1 MKNQL
6 LSSTAMLLAMLIA
19 SVSLVSCGEDGGP
32 QKQPEETQTET
43 EAVTG
48 TEQIQPDL
56 PDSLDY
62 GGEIIKITTS
72 PYNILPEFNLVEET
86 GDVVNDALYRGYR
99 AVSERLNVTYELVDV
114 INKAQDHKEFV
125 NKVCASVMAGD
136 SAYDI
141 VSGYSRCLPKLA
153 AEGVLIDLLD
163 TDYID
168 LDKPWW
174 AQSLKKQTLVND
186 KLYFATGDI
195 RTCIAVAQC
204 PITTF

>member
-32 QKQPEETQTET
+32 QKQSEETQTET

-72 PYNILPEFNLVEET
+72 PYNILPEFYLVLDGVGEVET
-86 GDVVNDALYRGYR
+86 
-99 AVSERLNVTYELVDV
+99 
-114 INKAQDHKEFV
+114 Q
-125 NKVCASVMAGD
+125 AGK
-136 SAYDI
+136 Y
-141 VSGYSRCLPKLA
+141 G
-153 AEGVLIDLLD
+153 GHGLL
-163 TDYID
+163 
-168 LDKPWW
+168 
-174 AQSLKKQTLVND
+174 
-186 KLYFATGDI
+186 
-195 RTCIAVAQC
+195 
-204 PITTF
+204 